1 MFKVNNKDTRTTPV
15 KCRDKVSDFSLAKFL
30 KVQATQHHEIV
41 SLVDLW
47 YRSHV
52 SHLGNIKKIVKKERV
67 KENRSKRIFTLF
79 QKHYIQ
85 LYEITFTFQA
95 RN

>member
-15 KCRDKVSDFSLAKFL
+15 KCRDKVSDFSLANFL

-85 LYEITFTFQA
+85 LYEITFTFQV